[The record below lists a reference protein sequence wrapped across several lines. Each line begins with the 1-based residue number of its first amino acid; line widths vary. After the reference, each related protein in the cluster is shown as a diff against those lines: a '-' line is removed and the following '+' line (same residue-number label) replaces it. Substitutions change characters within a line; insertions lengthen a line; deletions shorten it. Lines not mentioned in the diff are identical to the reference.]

1 MGLGKVSQGPA
12 QYEQRDGGTQVL
24 DKSTR
29 FQWSQWVHGIFGT
42 HKVDGES
49 LYQPHQSSF
58 ITAHLLTSQV
68 VKVMETV
75 HHF

>member
-24 DKSTR
+24 DKSTW

-42 HKVDGES
+42 HNVDGES
-49 LYQPHQSSF
+49 LYQPHQSSC
-58 ITAHLLTSQV
+58 ITSNLLTKV